1 MKMFESRF
9 PVVFASVLVLAG
21 CSLAPKYDV
30 PEVATPT
37 AFRHAEPLAAGEA
50 GSWKTAEPSEAAA
63 RGEWWKVFD
72 DPVLDALQAAALD
85 ANQDLRAAAAR
96 LQQSRALQRTARAD
110 RFPTVD
116 AGFGPTRS
124 RPSPAS
130 QGLPENADTDPN
142 TLWRAQLGLSYEVD
156 VFGRVANSVAAAGA
170 SLQRDEALYRS
181 VLLALQADVAHTY
194 FLLREL
200 DAEQA
205 IFANT
210 VELRTEGLRLMERRF
225 AEGFIDELDVARSRT
240 ELATA
245 QSESLGVQRQRA
257 VAEHALALLLGR
269 SPADFRFAPQPL
281 ARITV
286 SVPPGLPSELLERR
300 PDIAAAERAMAAA
313 NARIGVARAAFFPSL
328 TLTGAAGFESGEL
341 GDLFQWSSRTFLLG
355 PVAGT
360 ILSLPIFDGGRR
372 RAGVDRALAVWEED
386 VATYRQTVL
395 NAFRE
400 VEDGLA
406 GLRILSEQTRAQDT
420 AVAAAERAVQ
430 LSRVQYREGAVSYL
444 DVIEADRSALAQ
456 QRGRVRL
463 DAERARTVVSLIRA
477 LGGGWN
483 EPRSASAGGDVTL
496 TASAGSTR

>member
-1 MKMFESRF
+1 MMIFESRL
-9 PVVFASVLVLAG
+9 PVLLASALVLAG
-21 CSLAPKYDV
+21 CSLAPKYEV

-37 AFRHAEPLAAGEA
+37 AFRHAEPLPAGEA
-50 GSWKTAEPSEAAA
+50 GSWKTAEPAEAAT
-63 RGEWWKVFD
+63 RGEWWKVFND
-72 DPVLDALQAAALD
+72 SVLNDLQAAALD

-96 LQQSRALQRTARAD
+96 LQQSRAVQRTARAD

-116 AGFGPTRS
+116 AGVGPTRQ
-124 RPSPAS
+124 RPSAAS
-130 QGLPENADTDPN
+130 LGLPENADVDPT

-156 VFGRVANSVAAAGA
+156 LFGRVANNVSAATA
-170 SLQRDEALYRS
+170 SLQRDEALFRS
-181 VLLALQADVAHTY
+181 VLLALQADVAQTY

-210 VELRTEGLRLMERRF
+210 VELRAEGLRLMERRF
-225 AEGFIDELDVARSRT
+225 AEGFIGELDVARSRT

-257 VAEHALALLLGR
+257 AAEHALALLLGR
-269 SPADFRFAPQPL
+269 TPADFRFSPL
-281 ARITV
+281 PLQRIEV
-286 SVPPGLPSELLERR
+286 SVPAGLPSDLLERR

-360 ILSLPIFDGGRR
+360 ILSMPIFDGGRR

-406 GLRILSEQTRAQDT
+406 GLRILAEQTRAQDT
-420 AVAAAERAVQ
+420 AVTAAERAVQ

-444 DVIEADRSALAQ
+444 DVIEADRSALTQ
-456 QRGRVRL
+456 QRARVRV

-477 LGGGWN
+477 LGGGWDA
-483 EPRSASAGGDVTL
+483 P
-496 TASAGSTR
+496 TANPIALNAAERTAH

>member
-1 MKMFESRF
+1 MMFESRL
-9 PVVFASVLVLAG
+9 PVLLASALVLAG
-21 CSLAPKYDV
+21 CSLAPKYEV
-30 PEVATPT
+30 PDVATPT
-37 AFRHAEPLAAGEA
+37 AFRHAEPLPAGEA
-50 GSWKTAEPSEAAA
+50 GSWKTAEPAEAAT
-63 RGEWWKVFD
+63 RGEWWRVFND
-72 DPVLDALQAAALD
+72 SVLNDLQAAALD

-96 LQQSRALQRTARAD
+96 LQQSRAVQRTARAD

-116 AGFGPTRS
+116 AGVGPTRQ
-124 RPSPAS
+124 RPSAAS
-130 QGLPENADTDPN
+130 LGLPDNADVDPT

-156 VFGRVANSVAAAGA
+156 LFGRVANSVSAATA
-170 SLQRDEALYRS
+170 SLQRDEALFRS

-205 IFANT
+205 IFTNT
-210 VELRTEGLRLMERRF
+210 VELRAEGLRLMERRF

-257 VAEHALALLLGR
+257 AAEHSLALLLGR
-269 SPADFRFAPQPL
+269 TPADFRFSSLPL
-281 ARITV
+281 QRIEV
-286 SVPPGLPSELLERR
+286 SVPAGLPSDLLERR

-360 ILSLPIFDGGRR
+360 ILSMPIFDGGRR

-420 AVAAAERAVQ
+420 AVTAAERAVQ

-444 DVIEADRSALAQ
+444 DVIEADRSALTQ
-456 QRGRVRL
+456 QRARVRI
-463 DAERARTVVSLIRA
+463 DAERARTVVALIRA
-477 LGGGWN
+477 LGGGWDAPADN
-483 EPRSASAGGDVTL
+483 PVALNAAER
-496 TASAGSTR
+496 TAH

>member
-1 MKMFESRF
+1 MMFESRL
-9 PVVFASVLVLAG
+9 PLVFASVLVLAG
-21 CSLAPKYDV
+21 CSLAPKYEV

-50 GSWKTAEPSEAAA
+50 GKWKTAEPAEAAA

-96 LQQSRALQRTARAD
+96 LQQSRAVQRSARAD
-110 RFPTVD
+110 RFPSVD
-116 AGFGPTRS
+116 GGFGPTRQ

-142 TLWRAQLGLSYEVD
+142 TLWRAQLGLSYEID
-156 VFGRVANSVAAAGA
+156 VFGRVANSVSAASA
-170 SLQRDEALYRS
+170 SLQRDEALFRS

-194 FLLREL
+194 FQLREL

-210 VELRTEGLRLMERRF
+210 VALRAKGLRLMERRF
-225 AEGFIDELDVARSRT
+225 AEGFIGELDVARSRT

-245 QSESLGVQRQRA
+245 QSDALGVQRQRA

-360 ILSLPIFDGGRR
+360 LLSLPLFDGGRR
-372 RAGVDRALAVWEED
+372 RAGVDRAWAVWEED
-386 VATYRQTVL
+386 VALYRQTVL

-406 GLRILSEQTRAQDT
+406 GLRILSEQTRAQDS
-420 AVAAAERAVQ
+420 AVAAAERAVE

-483 EPRSASAGGDVTL
+483 TPRTAAADPAVTL
-496 TASAGSTR
+496 TAAVGNTR

>member
-1 MKMFESRF
+1 MMFESRL
-9 PVVFASVLVLAG
+9 PVLLASALVLAG
-21 CSLAPKYDV
+21 CSLAPKYEV
-30 PEVATPT
+30 PDVATPT
-37 AFRHAEPLAAGEA
+37 AFRHAEPLPAGEA
-50 GSWKTAEPSEAAA
+50 GSWKTAEPAEAAT
-63 RGEWWKVFD
+63 RGEWWKVFND
-72 DPVLDALQAAALD
+72 SVLNDLQAAALD

-96 LQQSRALQRTARAD
+96 LQQSRAVQRTARAD

-116 AGFGPTRS
+116 AGVGPTRQ
-124 RPSPAS
+124 RPSAAS
-130 QGLPENADTDPN
+130 LGLPENADVDPT

-156 VFGRVANSVAAAGA
+156 LFGRVANSVSAATA
-170 SLQRDEALYRS
+170 SLQRDEALFRS

-205 IFANT
+205 IFTNT
-210 VELRTEGLRLMERRF
+210 VELRAEGLRLMERRF

-257 VAEHALALLLGR
+257 AAEHALALLLGR
-269 SPADFRFAPQPL
+269 TPADFRFSSLPL
-281 ARITV
+281 QRIEV
-286 SVPPGLPSELLERR
+286 SVPAGLPSDLLERR

-360 ILSLPIFDGGRR
+360 ILSMPIFDGGRR

-406 GLRILSEQTRAQDT
+406 GLRILAEQTRAQDT
-420 AVAAAERAVQ
+420 AVTAAERAVQ

-444 DVIEADRSALAQ
+444 DVIEADRSALTQ
-456 QRGRVRL
+456 QRARVRI

-477 LGGGWN
+477 LGGGWDAPATN
-483 EPRSASAGGDVTL
+483 PIALNAAER
-496 TASAGSTR
+496 TAH

>member
-1 MKMFESRF
+1 MMLFESRL
-9 PVVFASVLVLAG
+9 PLVFASVLVLAG
-21 CSLAPKYDV
+21 CSLAPKYEV
-30 PEVATPT
+30 PAVATPT

-50 GSWKTAEPSEAAA
+50 GTWKTAEPSEAAA

-116 AGFGPTRS
+116 GGFGPTRS

-142 TLWRAQLGLSYEVD
+142 TLWRAQIGLSYEVD
-156 VFGRVANSVAAAGA
+156 VFGRVANSVSAANA

-194 FLLREL
+194 FQLREL

-210 VELRTEGLRLMERRF
+210 VSLRAEGLRLMERRF

-286 SVPPGLPSELLERR
+286 SVPAGQRQAGEE
-300 PDIAAAERAMAAA
+300 
-313 NARIGVARAAFFPSL
+313 G
-328 TLTGAAGFESGEL
+328 GAAGFESGEL
-341 GDLFQWSSRTFLLG
+341 GDLFRWSSRSFLLG

-360 ILSLPIFDGGRR
+360 ILSMPIFDGGRR
-372 RAGVDRALAVWEED
+372 RAGVDRALAAWEED

-420 AVAAAERAVQ
+420 AVAAADRAVE

-463 DAERARTVVSLIRA
+463 DAERARTVVALVRA

-483 EPRSASAGGDVTL
+483 APRTAGADHDATL
-496 TASAGSTR
+496 TASAGNVR